1 MAPLLRPWEAC
12 GTQASV
18 LDTAGIQA
26 GQPLRVGSLGSAQ
39 LRQHPWPCP
48 PGALSACPHPSCE
61 DKRCLQ
67 TLPRSLARGTL
78 LPYRPAASGPL
89 ASPCF
94 LPPPS
99 TFSSPP
105 RPSPPLRPSAPCSWG
120 QVWGGSC
127 PPSRGGPS
135 TPHPLYPDPCGG
147 LRIKSTRRNSRDC
160 CVRSPPSAFS
170 DSLHVSLHI
179 FTKFSSPRQHPPTT
193 ASGESSWPT
202 ARGAGQLSLLGLQ
215 APRLSCDLSSLI
227 R

>member
-1 MAPLLRPWEAC
+1 MAPRPPCWTLLAFRLAGHSGWALRALHSFGSIPGPAHL
-12 GTQASV
+12 GHSV
-18 LDTAGIQA
+18 HAPT
-26 GQPLRVGSLGSAQ
+26 
-39 LRQHPWPCP
+39 
-48 PGALSACPHPSCE
+48 PSCE
-61 DKRCLQ
+61 DPRCLQ
-67 TLPRSLARGTL
+67 TLPRSLARGAL

-147 LRIKSTRRNSRDC
+147 LRIKSMRRNSRDC
-160 CVRSPPSAFS
+160 CIRSPPSAFS
-170 DSLHVSLHI
+170 DSLHI
-179 FTKFSSPRQHPPTT
+179 FTKFSSPGQYPPTT

-202 ARGAGQLSLLGLQ
+202 ARGGGQLSLLGLQ
-215 APRLSCDLSSLI
+215 APWLSCDLSSLI